1 MSRNAKI
8 SRTTKETDINLS
20 LNIDGQGKAS
30 INTGVAFLDHM
41 LTLWTV
47 HGFFDLDLEATG
59 DLEVDAHHTVEDIG
73 ICLGKALAQA
83 LGDLSGIRRF
93 GNASIP
99 MDETLAHVSLDI
111 CNRPYLVYKVDF
123 LTSKIGNFDTE
134 LVEEFLRAMV
144 VNSGMTLHVQVPYG
158 KNSHHIAEAVFKALG
173 RAIDQAT
180 QFDPRLK
187 GPLSSKGTL

>member
-1 MSRNAKI
+1 MSRDAKI

-20 LNIDGQGKAS
+20 LLIDGHGKAS

-47 HGFFDLDLEATG
+47 HGFFDLDIRATG

-73 ICLGKALAQA
+73 ICLGKALTQA
-83 LGDLSGIRRF
+83 IGNLSGIRRF
-93 GNASIP
+93 GNAAIP
-99 MDETLAHVSLDI
+99 MEETLACINLDI
-111 CNRPYLVYKVDF
+111 CNRPYLVYKVGF

-173 RAIDQAT
+173 RAIDKAT
-180 QFDPRLK
+180 QFDSRLK
-187 GPLSSKGTL
+187 GHLSSKGML

>member
-1 MSRNAKI
+1 MSRDAKI

-20 LNIDGQGKAS
+20 LSIDGQGKAS

-47 HGFFDLDLEATG
+47 HGFFDLDIRAKG

-73 ICLGKALAQA
+73 ICLGKALTQA
-83 LGDLSGIRRF
+83 IGDLSGIRRF
-93 GNASIP
+93 GNATIP
-99 MDETLAHVSLDI
+99 MEETLACVNLDI
-111 CNRPYLVYKVDF
+111 CNRPYMVYKVGF
-123 LTSKIGNFDTE
+123 LTSKVGNFDTE

-180 QFDPRLK
+180 QFDSRLK

>member
-8 SRTTKETDINLS
+8 SRTTKETDITLNLT
-20 LNIDGQGKAS
+20 IDGQGKAS

-47 HGFFDLDLEATG
+47 HGFFDLDIRATG

-73 ICLGKALAQA
+73 ICMGKALNQA
-83 LGDLSGIRRF
+83 IGDLSGIRRF
-93 GNASIP
+93 GNASVP
-99 MDETLAHVSLDI
+99 MEETLACVNLDI

-123 LTSKIGNFDTE
+123 LASKIGNFDTE

-144 VNSGMTLHVQVPYG
+144 INSGITLHVQVPHG
-158 KNSHHIAEAVFKALG
+158 KNSHHIAEAIFKALG
-173 RAIDQAT
+173 RAIDQAI